1 MDALQL
7 SLRPLLR
14 EHGFRVQ
21 GRTFN
26 RKTPDGLTHVVAF
39 QMGRSDP
46 PGTVYVP
53 GLTQNL
59 YGKFTVSL
67 GVYVPEVPQYHL
79 GNVAGKFVQDYHC
92 CVRARLGE
100 VGPEQQDIWWEL
112 QENPQLDHEIQQRL
126 LRDALPFLERFN
138 TRDALLK
145 ELSNGM
151 QHSASDPPRIVSAII
166 LAVRGRLEDAKL
178 LLEAQIRGSQR
189 NPRHPD
195 YVRGLASK
203 LGISSLNA

>member
-1 MDALQL
+1 MEKSKPVRVMDALQL

-46 PGTVYVP
+46 P
-53 GLTQNL
+53 
-59 YGKFTVSL
+59 VSL